1 MVELPQQRSAL
12 RALQLAVDICAV
24 GSVLSLIA
32 SLCVIGLWL
41 TTPYSTGDDR
51 DAWLDFPVTA
61 VDWLFSLPMALI
73 FLLLALL
80 LLALCT
86 FLDAK
91 LHRLQSQ
98 DLGP

>member
-1 MVELPQQRSAL
+1 MVEHSRQPPER

-32 SLCVIGLWL
+32 SLSVIVLWL
-41 TTPYSTGDDR
+41 TTPYSGGDDR
-51 DAWLDFPVTA
+51 DAWVPLA